1 MRAVVIEE
9 YGGPEVVAVRDHP
22 TPEPRPGEVAIA
34 VRFASMNYTD
44 VRNRMGD
51 GLGRVP
57 FVPGVEVSGRVLRLG
72 PGVEGISVGQPVA
85 ALTRGSAHAEVAVA
99 PAPLTVALTE
109 ALASRPDSGA
119 ILVTVPLALI
129 LLREASHAAPGDVVL
144 VHSAA
149 GGVGT
154 ALAQVAAAEG
164 MAAPWGTVGS
174 PEKAEFASAHGYGAV
189 FPYDTFKE
197 QVLART
203 AGRGADVVL
212 DPIGGAVRA
221 ASFEAL
227 APFGRL
233 VAYSNVSREPEAL
246 PDAEWLRARCVA
258 CVGLSV
264 GQLSG
269 RAPELVRPRLEE
281 AVRLVRSGTV
291 DVGVTDVLPLE
302 DAATAHR
309 LFSER
314 RVRGKLVLEV
324 AAAAD

>member
-1 MRAVVIEE
+1 MRAVVIEQ
-9 YGGPEVVAVRDHP
+9 YGGPEVVEVRDRP
-22 TPEPRPGEVAIA
+22 APEPGPGEVAIA

-57 FVPGVEVSGRVLRLG
+57 FVPGVEVSGRVLALG
-72 PGVEGISVGQPVA
+72 PEVEGLSVGQPVA
-85 ALTRGSAHAEVAVA
+85 ALTRGSAHAEVALA
-99 PAPLTVALTE
+99 PAALTVGLTDE
-109 ALASRPDSGA
+109 LASDPASGA

-129 LLREASHAAPGDVVL
+129 LLDEASRAASGEVVL

-154 ALAQVAAAEG
+154 ALAQVAAAVG
-164 MAAPWGTVGS
+164 LAPLWGTVGT
-174 PEKAEFASAHGYGAV
+174 PDKAVFATHHGFGAV
-189 FPYDTFKE
+189 FTYDTFAE
-197 QVLART
+197 EVRART
-203 AGRGADVVL
+203 DGRGADVVL

-221 ASFEAL
+221 ASFEIL

-233 VAYSNVSREPEAL
+233 VTYSNVSREPETL

-269 RAPELVRPRLEE
+269 RAPDLVRPRLEE
-281 AVRLVRSGTV
+281 AVRLVQEGIV

-302 DAATAHR
+302 QAATAHR
-309 LFSER
+309 RFADR
-314 RVRGKLVLEV
+314 QVQGKLVLEV
-324 AAAAD
+324 APATA